1 MKLEKMGKTIKDL
14 REDSIVYVAAEL
26 FLEKG
31 IGNVKMTDV
40 AEAAGVGVASLY
52 RWYGTKDGL
61 VIRAGALL
69 WRDLHTLFHSVYEA
83 ADFHACAGIEQ
94 IRRLF
99 GVYRTLYREHA
110 DFIRFVGDFDDFVIR
125 TQPPQESLRE
135 YEASVLN
142 FFPVF
147 LGAYETGLRDGSVRQ
162 IADPRLFYDSVCHAV
177 MALTQKLLRG
187 EILAADGFGDS
198 AELDLLLDMAA
209 RYLQKQGE

>member
-1 MKLEKMGKTIKDL
+1 MKQKFNFRTLAIAGIDYLTTAGCYL
-14 REDSIVYVAAEL
+14 LFVFLVREMLHPNA
-26 FLEKG
+26 
-31 IGNVKMTDV
+31 
-40 AEAAGVGVASLY
+40 
-52 RWYGTKDGL
+52 DGL
-61 VIRAGALL
+61 TERVLALAVVPL
-69 WRDLHTLFHSVYEA
+69 LHPLIH
-83 ADFHACAGIEQ
+83 
-94 IRRLF
+94 RLF

-147 LGAYETGLRDGSVRQ
+147 LGAYEAGLGDGTVRE
-162 IADPRLFYDSVCHAV
+162 IADPRLFYDSVCHGV

-209 RYLQKQGE
+209 RYLQKGE